1 MVKGLNLLKIVKFF
15 YAIMYTILSV
25 LLFILVPH
33 LNVCTKVV
41 IKSHTLIG
49 GD

>member
-25 LLFILVPH
+25 LFILVPH

>member
-1 MVKGLNLLKIVKFF
+1 MVKGLNLFRIVKLF
-15 YAIMYTILSV
+15 YAITYTILSV
-25 LLFILVPH
+25 LLFILVPR
-33 LNVCTKVV
+33 LKVCTKVV